1 MAEGHDSARGFAAFA
16 ARKGGRAR
24 GKSWWGGQF
33 GQAVE
38 DLWPEEDP
46 LKRGRT
52 LARSGRIGPLTV
64 SPGRI
69 AAQVHGAE
77 DGPYAAELTLR
88 VFEDEEWDALWEKT
102 ADRPA
107 EAEALLA
114 GELPPDLLEA
124 AEDARL
130 GLLPGY
136 GDLEPDC
143 DCDDPDHPCAHAVAL
158 AYQFS
163 WLLDE
168 EPGLLLFVRGR
179 EAEEAAQ
186 ELGSVLMLRAMMS
199 MDESEDPEDDGG
211 EGDGEDGDSGAAPDT
226 AGPPLRGTPAAEAY
240 ARPAV
245 PLPPL
250 PPMPAPATP
259 AEDAEA
265 VTGIAADP
273 LERLVADAAVRAR
286 ALLAYTHGITAE
298 PPAPLDP
305 WQDTVRLAATHPD
318 PRVPE
323 RLRAASDRAAELER
337 AAQAWRHGGAAGLRT
352 LEEAWDPPAQETARA
367 RTALAAAWE
376 GEELPGLEVSGN
388 HWTLTGRGLQL
399 RRGRDGRWYPYRER
413 AGQWWPAGPP
423 DTEQALVLAGLLEED
438 TARE

>member
-1 MAEGHDSARGFAAFA
+1 MGEAHDGARGFAAFA

-33 GQAVE
+33 AQAVE
-38 DLWPEEDP
+38 DTWPEEDP
-46 LKRGRT
+46 LKRGRA
-52 LARSGRIGPLTV
+52 LARSGRIGPITV

-69 AAQVHGAE
+69 AARVHGAE
-77 DGPYAAELTLR
+77 DSPFTTELTLR
-88 VFEDEEWDALWEKT
+88 VFEDEDWDALWEKT

-107 EAEALLA
+107 ETEAVLA

-143 DCDDPDHPCAHAVAL
+143 DCDEPDHPCAHALAL

-168 EPGLLLFVRGR
+168 EEALLLFVRGR
-179 EAEEAAQ
+179 DAEEAAE
-186 ELGSVLMLRAMMS
+186 ELKSVLMLRAMLS
-199 MDESEDPEDDGG
+199 MDDAEDADDTQDAEDADGA
-211 EGDGEDGDSGAAPDT
+211 GAHDAKDATGRHQP
-226 AGPPLRGTPAAEAY
+226 GTPAAEAY

-250 PPMPAPATP
+250 PPLPAAAAPVEEP
-259 AEDAEA
+259 EQ
-265 VTGIAADP
+265 VTGITADP

-286 ALLAYTHGITAE
+286 ALLAYTHGLTDE
-298 PPAPLDP
+298 PPRPLDA
-305 WQDTVRLAATHPD
+305 WQDTVRIAATHPD

-323 RLRAASDRAAELER
+323 RLRAASDRPAELDR
-337 AAQAWRHGGAAGLRT
+337 AAQAWRYGGAAGLRT
-352 LEEAWDPPAQETARA
+352 LEEPWDPPAQETARA
-367 RTALAAAWE
+367 RTALATAWE
-376 GEELPGLEVSGN
+376 ADELPELEVSGN
-388 HWTLTGRGLQL
+388 RWTLGGRGLQL

-413 AGQWWPAGPP
+413 EGVWWPAGPP
-423 DTEQALVLAGLLEED
+423 DADQALVLAALLED
-438 TARE
+438 DGR

>member
-1 MAEGHDSARGFAAFA
+1 MAEGHDSARGFPAFA

-46 LKRGRT
+46 LKRGRA

-64 SPGRI
+64 SAGRI
-69 AAQVHGAE
+69 AAQVHGGE
-77 DGPYAAELTLR
+77 DGPYSAELTLR
-88 VFEDEEWDALWEKT
+88 VFGDEDWDALWEKT

-107 EAEALLA
+107 EAEAVLA

-136 GDLEPDC
+136 GDMEPDC
-143 DCDDPDHPCAHAVAL
+143 DCDEPDHPCAHAVAL

-168 EPGLLLFVRGR
+168 EAALLLFVRGR
-179 EAEEAAQ
+179 DAEEAAH
-186 ELGSVLMLRAMMS
+186 ELGSALMLRAMMS
-199 MDESEDPEDDGG
+199 MDGSDDADEEPPESEDADG
-211 EGDGEDGDSGAAPDT
+211 ARHT
-226 AGPPLRGTPAAEAY
+226 AGPALRGTPAAEAY
-240 ARPAV
+240 ARPAAE
-245 PLPPL
+245 LPPL
-250 PPMPAPATP
+250 PPMPVTAAPAEEP
-259 AEDAEA
+259 EA

-273 LERLVADAAVRAR
+273 LERLVADAAAAAR
-286 ALLAYTHGITAE
+286 ALLAYTHGLTAE
-298 PPAPLDP
+298 PPAEPDL
-305 WQDTVRLAATHPD
+305 WQDTVRIAATHPD

-323 RLRAASDRAAELER
+323 RLRAASDRAADLDR

-352 LEEAWDPPAQETARA
+352 LEEAWEPPAQETARA

-376 GEELPGLEVSGN
+376 ADELPELEVRGN

-423 DTEQALVLAGLLEED
+423 DAEQALVLAGLLEED
-438 TARE
+438 TP

>member
-1 MAEGHDSARGFAAFA
+1 MAEGHDSARGFPAFA

-24 GKSWWGGQF
+24 GRSWWGGQF

-46 LKRGRT
+46 LKRGRA

-69 AAQVHGAE
+69 AAQVHGGE
-77 DGPYAAELTLR
+77 DGPYTAELGLR

-136 GDLEPDC
+136 GDTEPDC

-168 EPGLLLFVRGR
+168 EPALLLFLRGR
-179 EAEEAAQ
+179 DAEEAAQ
-186 ELGSVLMLRAMMS
+186 ELGSVVMLRAMMS
-199 MDESEDPEDDGG
+199 MDDSEDSDGADDEADEAGNARAAA
-211 EGDGEDGDSGAAPDT
+211 DTAAPR
-226 AGPPLRGTPAAEAY
+226 PPGTPAAEAY

-250 PPMPAPATP
+250 PPMPAAAAPAG
-259 AEDAEA
+259 DEA

-298 PPAPLDP
+298 PPAPLDL

-323 RLRAASDRAAELER
+323 RLRAASDRAADLDR

-376 GEELPGLEVSGN
+376 GDELPSLEVSGN

-423 DTEQALVLAGLLEED
+423 DTEQALALAGLLEEE
-438 TARE
+438 AG